1 METTNV
7 DRVEKL
13 STQVSA
19 KRRRR
24 FSGAYKSKILSLADK
39 CVKPG
44 EIGAL
49 LRKEGLYSS
58 HLAQWRTDREKGGL
72 TALEGK
78 KRGRKPNVEDTRNKQ
93 ILDLQSR
100 LNKSEA
106 RAERAE
112 ALIELQKKIALLLGT
127 PINDGTP

>member
-1 METTNV
+1 
-7 DRVEKL
+7 
-13 STQVSA
+13 
-19 KRRRR
+19 
-24 FSGAYKSKILSLADK
+24 
-39 CVKPG
+39 VKPG